1 MKLDCAMRSLNERG
15 PVQCLDFLH
24 SADLYTSGTDTAVN
38 CVYYRFPLSKK
49 PFFSYSI
56 NEVLSNIGVCVCV
69 CLFYSRMSGADEP
82 NASEGDNGL
91 LNAAV
96 GSVEPTWS
104 LA

>member
-1 MKLDCAMRSLNERG
+1 
-15 PVQCLDFLH
+15 
-24 SADLYTSGTDTAVN
+24 
-38 CVYYRFPLSKK
+38 
-49 PFFSYSI
+49 
-56 NEVLSNIGVCVCV
+56 
-69 CLFYSRMSGADEP
+69 MSGADEP